1 MKDGVRLKH
10 FSKDSSRRKE
20 SKRNGNE
27 RKKEEGKKKEG
38 GLYRFFSAFFNGKYF
53 TKFLDVFCDEQNL
66 ILLNLF
72 FNGQELLS

>member
-27 RKKEEGKKKEG
+27 RKREEGKKKEG
-38 GLYRFFSAFFNGKYF
+38 GLYRFLSDFFNGKYF
-53 TKFLDVFCDEQNL
+53 TNFLDVFYDEQNL
-66 ILLNLF
+66 IL
-72 FNGQELLS
+72 

>member
-1 MKDGVRLKH
+1 MKDDVQLKH

-38 GLYRFFSAFFNGKYF
+38 GLYRFFSAFLMVNTSPNF
-53 TKFLDVFCDEQNL
+53 
-66 ILLNLF
+66 
-72 FNGQELLS
+72 

>member
-1 MKDGVRLKH
+1 MKDDVRLKH

-27 RKKEEGKKKEG
+27 RKKEEEKRKEG

-53 TKFLDVFCDEQNL
+53 TNFLDVFYDEQNL
-66 ILLNLF
+66 IL
-72 FNGQELLS
+72 